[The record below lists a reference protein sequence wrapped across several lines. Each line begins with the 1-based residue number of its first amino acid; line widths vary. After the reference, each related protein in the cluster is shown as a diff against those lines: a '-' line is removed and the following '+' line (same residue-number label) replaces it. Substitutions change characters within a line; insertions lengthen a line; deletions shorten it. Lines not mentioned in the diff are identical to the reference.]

1 MNEKQKILI
10 ISNVF
15 GNFNNLIDLYNK
27 ITIKNGEFNI
37 LILIGNVFSL
47 SENFSNLELLKSLKC
62 NKIIIFDNSNVSEII
77 KSKFN
82 YSTFNYTEKIIFLT
96 RSGIFNI
103 FNINIAYL
111 NGKENINF
119 LQENFIF
126 TSNFFNKEDIKNLIN
141 QKTENNKKIDLLLL
155 SNLPSI
161 FFKEIQNDFSSAF
174 NNTNIKIDKNQINQS
189 KISDFLINFLNPRYI
204 LTSVDDFYFERIPF
218 VNNEKIFTRFLNLG
232 YFQNKINKT
241 QNFLYAIQIKPF
253 SLLNEDE
260 IFNLNDVKN
269 NKHTENPFLNNNL
282 NENLDEFINKI
293 EKEENNIKIFH
304 DTLFLCNLE
313 HSLTYDELND
323 FLSSFGKV
331 NKIEMIYK
339 KKFFTGTAFVQFNDL
354 KIHKNLLEK
363 NNYYN
368 LKGRKIGIREKTIKI
383 NNEKE
388 IAKNCWFCFD
398 NPNIEKNLILKEFA
412 NFYFAYNKGPI
423 TNFHFLII
431 PKKHIQNSFKLK
443 GEIKQELNELISS
456 LIEFIKIN
464 NLETLIY
471 EKSLPYNNINYKH
484 MIINVI
490 GIEKNFM
497 DFFIDFGNTFFKE
510 NKINYEISME
520 NNFLENKI
528 NDEYFFYI
536 EGNNNIKI
544 GKEKKRCVFY
554 IKINENNKDFTDYCR
569 IFVCNLIEKYERKNW
584 KNCDINDEFLI
595 LVKKKFNEFYIN

>member
-47 SENFSNLELLKSLKC
+47 SENFSSLELLKSLKC

-82 YSTFNYTEKIIFLT
+82 YSTFNFTEKIIFLT

-253 SLLNEDE
+253 SLLNEEE

-431 PKKHIQNSFKLK
+431 PKKHIQNSFK
-443 GEIKQELNELISS
+443 
-456 LIEFIKIN
+456 IN